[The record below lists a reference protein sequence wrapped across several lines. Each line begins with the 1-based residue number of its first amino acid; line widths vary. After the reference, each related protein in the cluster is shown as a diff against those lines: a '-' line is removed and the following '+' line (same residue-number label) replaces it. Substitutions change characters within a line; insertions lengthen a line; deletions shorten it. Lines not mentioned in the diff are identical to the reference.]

1 MSDVRA
7 ELEAM
12 LQEFPAVQVEKEG
25 DIIVAT
31 CPGENAFKVVLLEE
45 ANETT
50 VFFEG
55 YHQHFPKDQARDAL
69 GLFLTGLADTCRLRV
84 FSRGGT
90 DYKWVVEL
98 VNFQGCWSPVAMLM
112 RPFVALEFWRR
123 KSQRCLQNTV
133 VTHEDI
139 ERFFPEARRPEPQQ
153 EPVPVQEPV
162 AKR

>member
-12 LQEFPAVQVEKEG
+12 LKEFPAVRVEQEG
-25 DIIVAT
+25 DTLVAI
-31 CPGENAFKVVLLEE
+31 CPGENTFKVALQEE
-45 ANETT
+45 PVEIT

-55 YHQHFPKDQARDAL
+55 YHQHFPPDQGRDAL
-69 GLFLTGLADTCRLRV
+69 GLFLTGLSDTCRLQV

-98 VNFQGCWSPVAMLM
+98 VNFQGCWSQVAMLM
-112 RPFVALEFWRR
+112 NPFTTMAFWRK

-133 VTHEDI
+133 LTHEDI
-139 ERFFPEARRPEPQQ
+139 ERLFPEARRPEPQD
-153 EPVPVQEPV
+153 ELASV
-162 AKR
+162 